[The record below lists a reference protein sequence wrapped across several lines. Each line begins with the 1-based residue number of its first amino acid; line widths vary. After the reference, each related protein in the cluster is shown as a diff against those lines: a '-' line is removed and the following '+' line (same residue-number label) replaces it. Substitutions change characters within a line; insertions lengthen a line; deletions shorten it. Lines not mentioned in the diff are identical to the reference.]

1 MSDFAEHGLFHYRS
15 DITSNNINVNKMQ
28 LVAVT

>member
-1 MSDFAEHGLFHYRS
+1 MVHFITGPTYRY
-15 DITSNNINVNKMQ
+15 TNNINVNKMQ